1 MDHFTAMIVLSAA
14 ISLVF
19 AILAKDDTRERI
31 KYFLLSF
38 AAFFLA
44 SLILAWGMYPF
55 PFR

>member
-1 MDHFTAMIVLSAA
+1 MDHFVAMVVLSAA